1 MATLTKS
8 ITVQSLIRQFD
19 FEIIY
24 RGNVRNKIQ
33 IPSLNRTGIELSS
46 KKVFNKI
53 LTTVL
58 WSTNESLFLS
68 TLKSDKERMDRLEF
82 ILTLCPP
89 VIIVTR
95 HFAYTNLL
103 LKVAKKYSTVILS
116 SKLTSA
122 ELYLSVA
129 QWINTQLANYT
140 LIHGT
145 LINVYGIGVL
155 IQGESGVGKSEV
167 AMELVKKGHLFVADD
182 AVDVTS
188 IGGKLHA
195 KPNDISSSFIEV
207 RGIGILNVPK
217 MFGVEKVERS
227 SDIDLV
233 IELKKVE
240 GTISRQ
246 GFDRVGNQIKYKKL
260 VGEKVPYYSL
270 PVTPGRKMSELV
282 EAAVIDFKLKLDG
295 YSSAQEYQKNY
306 RKVLK

>member
-1 MATLTKS
+1 M
-8 ITVQSLIRQFD
+8 
-19 FEIIY
+19 
-24 RGNVRNKIQ
+24 
-33 IPSLNRTGIELSS
+33 
-46 KKVFNKI
+46 
-53 LTTVL
+53 
-58 WSTNESLFLS
+58 
-68 TLKSDKERMDRLEF
+68 
-82 ILTLCPP
+82 
-89 VIIVTR
+89 
-95 HFAYTNLL
+95 
-103 LKVAKKYSTVILS
+103 
-116 SKLTSA
+116 
-122 ELYLSVA
+122 
-129 QWINTQLANYT
+129 NTQLANYT